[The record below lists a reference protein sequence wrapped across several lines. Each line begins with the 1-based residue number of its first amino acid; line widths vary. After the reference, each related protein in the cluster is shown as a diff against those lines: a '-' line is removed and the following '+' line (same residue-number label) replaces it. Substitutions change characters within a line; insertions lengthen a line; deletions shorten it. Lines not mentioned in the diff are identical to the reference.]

1 MLSSYF
7 ANFKQNKKMLVV
19 LLIDTKML
27 SVIVNST

>member
-1 MLSSYF
+1 MLNSYF